1 MAPGSV
7 TGGLVLSLAGGLII
21 MACSSSS
28 PIPIVTTPTPVS
40 SAPPVQ
46 PLTPSPTPSS
56 EETDTPV
63 PTPTTELAA
72 LFDYTRAVQL
82 LEIEEWDK
90 AIGAFGL
97 VIRRLPDFAKAYH
110 GRALAFYGDKRSERA
125 LEDLDMAIELEPD
138 LAGSYK
144 DRAVI
149 YRDQGK
155 TEAAIAD
162 LERAVSLYDPVREA
176 RGLLEARQLLG
187 QLR

>member
-7 TGGLVLSLAGGLII
+7 AAGLVLSLAGGLIM

-28 PIPIVTTPTPVS
+28 PTPTVAAPTPVP
-40 SAPPVQ
+40 SATPVQ
-46 PLTPSPTPSS
+46 APTPSPTPPP
-56 EETDTPV
+56 EQTNTPV

-82 LEIEEWDK
+82 LEIEEWDSSI
-90 AIGAFGL
+90 AAFGL

-110 GRALAFYGDKRSERA
+110 GRGLAFYGDERPERA
-125 LEDLDMAIELEPD
+125 LEDLDQAIELDPD
-138 LAGSYK
+138 LAGPYK

-149 YRDQGK
+149 YSDQGK

-162 LERAVSLYDPVREA
+162 LQKAVSLYDPVREA